1 MLKKLFKNLFKNL
14 GPGPLIAAAFIGPG
28 TVTLCTLAGVKFGMS
43 LLWTL
48 LIAVLASITLQS
60 MAVKIGIIG
69 KKSITE
75 ALKDEISNP
84 VIKYIII
91 TLIFMTI
98 LIGNTAYEAGNIS
111 GAVMGLETLF
121 GQIKI
126 DFKDFSLNIHA
137 IIIGL
142 LAGALLW
149 IGKYRII
156 ERCLIG
162 LVIIMSIAFLFT
174 AIATRPSLLSI
185 LSGLLSFKAPAGSLL
200 TIIGLVGTTIVPYN
214 LFLHAELVK
223 EKWNDK
229 GDLKFALKD
238 LIIALGLGG
247 LISLS
252 IVITAS
258 SIKATDINTVGDLAL
273 GLESVFGTF
282 SKHFLAIGLFAA
294 GITSTITAPLAAAY
308 VVCGCFGLS
317 TNLQS
322 NYFKFIWLSI
332 ILFGVFFSAT
342 GLKLITIIQFAQI
355 TNGVLL
361 PIMVGLLLWMVNKSS
376 LLGNFKNNNSQNAIG
391 FTIIV
396 VSLFLSLR
404 TLFLIFQ

>member
-1 MLKKLFKNLFKNL
+1 MLKKLFKNL

-84 VIKYIII
+84 IIKYIII

-282 SKHFLAIGLFAA
+282 SRHFLAIGLFAA

>member
-1 MLKKLFKNLFKNL
+1 MLKKLFKNL

-98 LIGNTAYEAGNIS
+98 LLGNTAYEAGNIS

-282 SKHFLAIGLFAA
+282 SRHFLAIGLFAA

>member
-1 MLKKLFKNLFKNL
+1 MLKKLFKNL

-162 LVIIMSIAFLFT
+162 LVIIMSISFLFT
-174 AIATRPSLLSI
+174 AIATRPSLLSV
-185 LSGLLSFKAPAGSLL
+185 LSGLFSFKAPAGSLL

-273 GLESVFGTF
+273 GLESLFGTF
-282 SKHFLAIGLFAA
+282 SRQFLAIGLFAA

-376 LLGNFKNNNSQNAIG
+376 LLGNFKNNNLQNAIG
-391 FTIIV
+391 FIIIV
-396 VSLFLSLR
+396 VSLFLRLR

>member
-1 MLKKLFKNLFKNL
+1 MLKKLFKNL

-91 TLIFMTI
+91 TLIFVTI

-174 AIATRPSLLSI
+174 AIATRPSLLSV

-238 LIIALGLGG
+238 LVIALGLGG

-258 SIKATDINTVGDLAL
+258 SINATDINTVGDLAL

-282 SKHFLAIGLFAA
+282 SRQFLAIGLFAA

-361 PIMVGLLLWMVNKSS
+361 PIMVGLLLWMMNKSS
-376 LLGNFKNNNSQNAIG
+376 LLGNFKNNNLQNAIG
-391 FTIIV
+391 FIIIV

>member
-1 MLKKLFKNLFKNL
+1 MLKKLFKNL

-174 AIATRPSLLSI
+174 AIATRPSLLSV

-258 SIKATDINTVGDLAL
+258 SIKTTDISTVGDLAL

-282 SKHFLAIGLFAA
+282 SRQFLAIGLFAA

-342 GLKLITIIQFAQI
+342 DLKLITIIQFAQI

-361 PIMVGLLLWMVNKSS
+361 PIMVGLLLWMMNKSS

-391 FTIIV
+391 FIIIL

>member
-1 MLKKLFKNLFKNL
+1 MLKKLFKNL

-28 TVTLCTLAGVKFGMS
+28 TVTLCSLAGVKFGMS

-174 AIATRPSLLSI
+174 AIATRPSLLSV

-273 GLESVFGTF
+273 GLESLFGTF
-282 SKHFLAIGLFAA
+282 SRQFLAIGLFAA

-361 PIMVGLLLWMVNKSS
+361 PIMVGLLLWMMNKSS
-376 LLGNFKNNNSQNAIG
+376 LLGNFKNNNLQNAIG
-391 FTIIV
+391 FIIIL

>member
-1 MLKKLFKNLFKNL
+1 MLKKLFKNL

-28 TVTLCTLAGVKFGMS
+28 TVTLCSLAGVKFGMS

-48 LIAVLASITLQS
+48 LIAVLASIILQS

-174 AIATRPSLLSI
+174 AIATRPSLLSV

-258 SIKATDINTVGDLAL
+258 SINATDINTVGDLAL

-282 SKHFLAIGLFAA
+282 SRQFLAIGLFAA

-355 TNGVLL
+355 TNGILL
-361 PIMVGLLLWMVNKSS
+361 PIMVGLLLWMMNKSS
-376 LLGNFKNNNSQNAIG
+376 LLGNFKNNNLQNAIG
-391 FTIIV
+391 FIIIV

>member
-1 MLKKLFKNLFKNL
+1 MLKKLFKNL

-84 VIKYIII
+84 IIKYIII

-98 LIGNTAYEAGNIS
+98 LLGNTAYEAGNIS

-174 AIATRPSLLSI
+174 AIATRPSLLSV

-282 SKHFLAIGLFAA
+282 SRHFLAIGLFAA

-361 PIMVGLLLWMVNKSS
+361 PIMVGLLLWMMNKSS

-391 FTIIV
+391 FIIIL

>member
-1 MLKKLFKNLFKNL
+1 MLKKLFKNL

-174 AIATRPSLLSI
+174 AIATRPSLLSV
-185 LSGLLSFKAPAGSLL
+185 LSGLFSFKAPAGSLL

-273 GLESVFGTF
+273 GLESLFGTF
-282 SKHFLAIGLFAA
+282 SRQFLAIGLFAA

-376 LLGNFKNNNSQNAIG
+376 LLGNFKNNNLQNAIG
-391 FTIIV
+391 FIIIL

>member
-1 MLKKLFKNLFKNL
+1 MLKKLFKNL

-174 AIATRPSLLSI
+174 AIATRPSLLSV

-282 SKHFLAIGLFAA
+282 SRQFLAIGLFAA

-361 PIMVGLLLWMVNKSS
+361 PIMVGLLLWMMNKSS
-376 LLGNFKNNNSQNAIG
+376 LLGNFKNNNLQNAIG
-391 FTIIV
+391 FIIIV

>member
-1 MLKKLFKNLFKNL
+1 MLKKLFKNL

-28 TVTLCTLAGVKFGMS
+28 TVTLCSLAGVKFVMS

-162 LVIIMSIAFLFT
+162 LVIIMSISFLFT
-174 AIATRPSLLSI
+174 AIATRPSLLSV
-185 LSGLLSFKAPAGSLL
+185 LSGLFSFKAPAGSLL

-258 SIKATDINTVGDLAL
+258 SINATDINTVGDLAL

-282 SKHFLAIGLFAA
+282 SRQFLAIGLFAA

-355 TNGVLL
+355 TNGILL
-361 PIMVGLLLWMVNKSS
+361 PIMVGLLLWMMNKSS
-376 LLGNFKNNNSQNAIG
+376 LLGNFKNNNLQNAIG
-391 FTIIV
+391 FIIIV

>member
-1 MLKKLFKNLFKNL
+1 MLKKLFKNL

-162 LVIIMSIAFLFT
+162 LVIIMSIAFVLT

-282 SKHFLAIGLFAA
+282 SRHFLAIGLFAA

>member
-1 MLKKLFKNLFKNL
+1 MLKKLFKNL

-48 LIAVLASITLQS
+48 LIAVLASIILQS

-126 DFKDFSLNIHA
+126 DFKDFSLNVHA

-174 AIATRPSLLSI
+174 AIATRPSLLSV

-258 SIKATDINTVGDLAL
+258 SINATDINTVGDLAL

-282 SKHFLAIGLFAA
+282 SRQFLAIGLFAA

-355 TNGVLL
+355 TNGILL
-361 PIMVGLLLWMVNKSS
+361 PIMVGLLLWMMNKSS
-376 LLGNFKNNNSQNAIG
+376 LLGNFKNNNLQNAIG
-391 FTIIV
+391 FIIIL

>member
-1 MLKKLFKNLFKNL
+1 MLKKLFKNL

-174 AIATRPSLLSI
+174 AIATRPSLLSV

-282 SKHFLAIGLFAA
+282 SRQFLAIGLFAA

-376 LLGNFKNNNSQNAIG
+376 LLGNFKNNNLQNAIG
-391 FTIIV
+391 LIIIL

>member
-1 MLKKLFKNLFKNL
+1 MLKKLFKNL

-174 AIATRPSLLSI
+174 AIATRPSLLSV

-258 SIKATDINTVGDLAL
+258 SINATDINTVGDLAL

-282 SKHFLAIGLFAA
+282 SRQFLAIGLFAA

-361 PIMVGLLLWMVNKSS
+361 PIMGGLLLWMMNKSS
-376 LLGNFKNNNSQNAIG
+376 LLGNFKNNNLQNAIG
-391 FTIIV
+391 FIIIV

>member
-1 MLKKLFKNLFKNL
+1 MLKKLFKNL

-282 SKHFLAIGLFAA
+282 SRHFLAIGLFAA

>member
-1 MLKKLFKNLFKNL
+1 MLKKLFKNL

-28 TVTLCTLAGVKFGMS
+28 TVTLCTLAGVEFGMS

-174 AIATRPSLLSI
+174 AIATRPSLLSV

-258 SIKATDINTVGDLAL
+258 SINATDINTVGDLAL

-282 SKHFLAIGLFAA
+282 SRQFLAIGLFAA

-355 TNGVLL
+355 TNGILL
-361 PIMVGLLLWMVNKSS
+361 PIMVGLLLWMMNKSS
-376 LLGNFKNNNSQNAIG
+376 LLGNFKNNNLQNAIG
-391 FTIIV
+391 FIIIV

>member
-1 MLKKLFKNLFKNL
+1 MLKKLFKNL

-174 AIATRPSLLSI
+174 AIATRPSLLSV

-282 SKHFLAIGLFAA
+282 SRQFLAIGLFAA

-376 LLGNFKNNNSQNAIG
+376 LLGNFKNNNLQNAIG
-391 FTIIV
+391 FIIIV

>member
-1 MLKKLFKNLFKNL
+1 MLKKFFKNL

-174 AIATRPSLLSI
+174 AIATRPSLLSV

-258 SIKATDINTVGDLAL
+258 SINATDINTVGDLAL

-282 SKHFLAIGLFAA
+282 SRQFLAIGLFAA

-355 TNGVLL
+355 TNGILL
-361 PIMVGLLLWMVNKSS
+361 PIMVGLLLWMMNKSS
-376 LLGNFKNNNSQNAIG
+376 LLGNFKNNNLQNAIG
-391 FTIIV
+391 FIIIV

>member
-1 MLKKLFKNLFKNL
+1 MLKKLFKNL

-282 SKHFLAIGLFAA
+282 SRHFLAIGLFAA

-361 PIMVGLLLWMVNKSS
+361 PIMVGLLLWMMNKSS
-376 LLGNFKNNNSQNAIG
+376 LLGNFKNNNLQNAIG
-391 FTIIV
+391 FIIIV

-404 TLFLIFQ
+404 TLFLIF

>member
-1 MLKKLFKNLFKNL
+1 MLKKLFKNL

-174 AIATRPSLLSI
+174 AIATRPSLLSV
-185 LSGLLSFKAPAGSLL
+185 LSGLFSFKAPAGSLL

-273 GLESVFGTF
+273 GLESLFGTF
-282 SKHFLAIGLFAA
+282 SRQFLAIGLFAA

-376 LLGNFKNNNSQNAIG
+376 LLGNFKNNNLQNAIG
-391 FTIIV
+391 FIIIV

>member
-1 MLKKLFKNLFKNL
+1 MLKKLFKNL

-48 LIAVLASITLQS
+48 LIAVLASIILQS

-162 LVIIMSIAFLFT
+162 LVIIMSISFLFT
-174 AIATRPSLLSI
+174 AIATRPSLLSV
-185 LSGLLSFKAPAGSLL
+185 LSGLFSFKAPAGSLL

-273 GLESVFGTF
+273 GLESLFGTF
-282 SKHFLAIGLFAA
+282 SRQFLAIGLFAA

-361 PIMVGLLLWMVNKSS
+361 PIMVGLLLWMMNKSS
-376 LLGNFKNNNSQNAIG
+376 LLGNFKNNNLQNAIG
-391 FTIIV
+391 FIIIV

>member
-1 MLKKLFKNLFKNL
+1 MLKKLFKNL

>member
-1 MLKKLFKNLFKNL
+1 MLKKLFKNL
-14 GPGPLIAAAFIGPG
+14 GPGPLIASAFIGPG

-174 AIATRPSLLSI
+174 AIATRPSLLSV

-238 LIIALGLGG
+238 LVIALGLGG

-258 SIKATDINTVGDLAL
+258 SINATDINTVGDLAL

-282 SKHFLAIGLFAA
+282 SRQFLAIGLFAA

-361 PIMVGLLLWMVNKSS
+361 PIMVGLLLWMMNKSS
-376 LLGNFKNNNSQNAIG
+376 LLGNFKNNNLQNAIG
-391 FTIIV
+391 FIIIV

-404 TLFLIFQ
+404 TLLLIFQ

>member
-1 MLKKLFKNLFKNL
+1 MLKKLFKNL

-174 AIATRPSLLSI
+174 AIATRPSLLSV

-258 SIKATDINTVGDLAL
+258 SINATDINTVGDLAL

-282 SKHFLAIGLFAA
+282 SRHFLAIGLFAA

-361 PIMVGLLLWMVNKSS
+361 PIMVGLLLWMMNKSS
-376 LLGNFKNNNSQNAIG
+376 LLGNFKNNNLQNAIG
-391 FTIIV
+391 FIIIV

>member
-1 MLKKLFKNLFKNL
+1 MLKKLFKNL

-174 AIATRPSLLSI
+174 AIATRPSLLSV

-258 SIKATDINTVGDLAL
+258 SINATDINTVGDLAL

-282 SKHFLAIGLFAA
+282 SRQFLAIGLFAA

-355 TNGVLL
+355 TNGILL
-361 PIMVGLLLWMVNKSS
+361 PLVVIFLFVLANNKLLVSKTNNLFQNIISFLVVVFCLLLCFRSILKVFS
-376 LLGNFKNNNSQNAIG
+376 
-391 FTIIV
+391 
-396 VSLFLSLR
+396 
-404 TLFLIFQ
+404 

>member
-1 MLKKLFKNLFKNL
+1 MLKKLFKNL

-126 DFKDFSLNIHA
+126 DFKDFSFNIHA

-174 AIATRPSLLSI
+174 AIATRPTLLSV

-247 LISLS
+247 LISIS

-282 SKHFLAIGLFAA
+282 SRQFLAIGLFAA

-376 LLGNFKNNNSQNAIG
+376 LLGNFKNNNLQNAIG
-391 FTIIV
+391 LIIIV

>member
-1 MLKKLFKNLFKNL
+1 MLKKFFKNL

-149 IGKYRII
+149 IGKYRIV

-162 LVIIMSIAFLFT
+162 LVIIMSISFLFT

-185 LSGLLSFKAPAGSLL
+185 LSGLFSFKAPAGSLL

-258 SIKATDINTVGDLAL
+258 SINATDINTVGDLAL

-282 SKHFLAIGLFAA
+282 SRQFLAIGLFAA

-376 LLGNFKNNNSQNAIG
+376 LLGNFKNNNLQNAIG
-391 FTIIV
+391 FIIIV

>member
-1 MLKKLFKNLFKNL
+1 MLKKLFKNL

-162 LVIIMSIAFLFT
+162 LVIIMSIAFVLT

-282 SKHFLAIGLFAA
+282 SRHFLAIGLFAA

-361 PIMVGLLLWMVNKSS
+361 PIMVGLLLWMMNKSS
-376 LLGNFKNNNSQNAIG
+376 LLGNFKNNNLQNAIG
-391 FTIIV
+391 FIIIV

-404 TLFLIFQ
+404 TLFLIF

>member
-1 MLKKLFKNLFKNL
+1 MLKKLFKNL

-162 LVIIMSIAFLFT
+162 LVIIMSISFLFT
-174 AIATRPSLLSI
+174 AIATRPSLLSV

-258 SIKATDINTVGDLAL
+258 SINATDINTVGDLAL

-282 SKHFLAIGLFAA
+282 SRQFLAIGLFAA

-355 TNGVLL
+355 TNGILL
-361 PIMVGLLLWMVNKSS
+361 PIMVGLLLWMMNKSS
-376 LLGNFKNNNSQNAIG
+376 LLGNFKNNNLQNAIG
-391 FTIIV
+391 FIIIV

>member
-1 MLKKLFKNLFKNL
+1 MLKKLFKNI

-174 AIATRPSLLSI
+174 AIATRPSLLSV

-258 SIKATDINTVGDLAL
+258 SINATDINTVGDLAL

-282 SKHFLAIGLFAA
+282 SRQFLAIGLFAA

-361 PIMVGLLLWMVNKSS
+361 PIMVGLLLWMMNKLS
-376 LLGNFKNNNSQNAIG
+376 LLGNFKNNNLQNAIG
-391 FTIIV
+391 FIIIV

>member
-1 MLKKLFKNLFKNL
+1 MLKKLFKNL

-48 LIAVLASITLQS
+48 LIAVLASIILQS

-162 LVIIMSIAFLFT
+162 LVIIMSISFLFT
-174 AIATRPSLLSI
+174 AIATRPSLLSV
-185 LSGLLSFKAPAGSLL
+185 LSGLFSFKAPAGSLL

-273 GLESVFGTF
+273 GLESLFGTF
-282 SKHFLAIGLFAA
+282 SRQFLAIGLFAA

-376 LLGNFKNNNSQNAIG
+376 LLGNFKNNNLQNAIG
-391 FTIIV
+391 FIIIV

>member
-1 MLKKLFKNLFKNL
+1 MLKKLFKNL

-142 LAGALLW
+142 LAGSLLW

-174 AIATRPSLLSI
+174 AIATRPSLLSV

-238 LIIALGLGG
+238 LVIALGLGG

-282 SKHFLAIGLFAA
+282 SRQFLAIGLFAA

-361 PIMVGLLLWMVNKSS
+361 PIMVGLLLWMMNKSS
-376 LLGNFKNNNSQNAIG
+376 LLGNFKNNNLQNAIG
-391 FTIIV
+391 FIIIV

>member
-1 MLKKLFKNLFKNL
+1 MLKKLFKNL

-258 SIKATDINTVGDLAL
+258 SINATDINTVGDLAL

-282 SKHFLAIGLFAA
+282 SRQFLAIGLFAA

-361 PIMVGLLLWMVNKSS
+361 PIMVGLLLWMMNKSS
-376 LLGNFKNNNSQNAIG
+376 LLGNFKNNNLQNAIG
-391 FTIIV
+391 FIIIV

>member
-1 MLKKLFKNLFKNL
+1 MLKKLFKNL

-28 TVTLCTLAGVKFGMS
+28 TVTLCSLAGVKFGMS

-174 AIATRPSLLSI
+174 AIATRPSLLSV

-258 SIKATDINTVGDLAL
+258 SINATDINTVGDLAL

-282 SKHFLAIGLFAA
+282 SRQFLAIGLFAA

-355 TNGVLL
+355 TNGILL

-376 LLGNFKNNNSQNAIG
+376 LLGNFKNNNLQNAIG
-391 FTIIV
+391 FIIIV